1 MWKRYKCIYLSGKC
15 QSEKAKYY
23 MIPSICHFRE
33 GKIKNEE
40 SQKLGKG
47 EVSNTWSTEDFQD
60 SENTLY
66 DIIFMDT
73 CHYIVQTH

>member
-1 MWKRYKCIYLSGKC
+1 MESDNLKKLNTIWFQVYAIL
-15 QSEKAKYY
+15 EKV
-23 MIPSICHFRE
+23 
-33 GKIKNEE
+33 
-40 SQKLGKG
+40 KLKMKKARSWGKG

-73 CHYIVQTH
+73 CHYIVQTQWMDNIKSEP